1 MLIRKRMSQPVL
13 TITADVPVQEALAQM
28 RKDKV
33 RRYPVVDKH
42 GKMIGIVTAN
52 DLMNASPS
60 EATTLSAW
68 EVNYLLS
75 KITVERVMTKDV
87 ISICPDC
94 TIEDAARI
102 LADHK
107 IGGLPVVDDD
117 KLVGMITETDLF
129 KILLEML
136 GARTPGV
143 RLTVEL
149 LDTPGTL
156 HDLTGAICGIG
167 GNIVGLGHTLGESAE
182 THTVTAKVTR
192 VKLEDLK
199 KAVQPVVE
207 KIVDI
212 RETK

>member
-75 KITVERVMTKDV
+75 KITVERVKTKDV

-143 RLTVEL
+143 RLTAEL